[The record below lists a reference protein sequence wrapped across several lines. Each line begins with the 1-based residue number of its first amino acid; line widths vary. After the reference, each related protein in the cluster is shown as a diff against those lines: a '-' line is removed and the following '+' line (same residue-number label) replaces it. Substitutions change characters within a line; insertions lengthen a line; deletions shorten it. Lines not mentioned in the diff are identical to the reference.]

1 MFVTLAHDNSKV
13 KMFRQPTVA
22 LISNESYISGMLGL
36 IASDDIKK
44 LVATR
49 TAVGPYTLITVLTN
63 LSDIRN

>member
-13 KMFRQPTVA
+13 EMFRQPTVA

-49 TAVGPYTLITVLTN
+49 TAVGGHT
-63 LSDIRN
+63 R